1 MNTLDAVLFDL
12 DGTLCRQDQDGE
24 TIYYGAFERA
34 GVDPFG
40 EPSDLWT
47 ALEGPPDPDDQLGYL
62 ARGFTIVAAQYAHN
76 SEDERGASDPV
87 DADALAQGFL
97 DVVDYS
103 KVSLHPGAR
112 GALERARD
120 VGPVGLVTNGPEER
134 QSVKLASLGLA
145 DAFDV
150 VVYAGDMTRRKP
162 HRDPFDAA
170 VEAFD
175 IDAASTLYVGNSLR
189 YDVAGA
195 QGAGLQAAWY
205 VGELGSNMD
214 PDPEPYRPEFVVR
227 SFSDLVELLDELD
240 A

>member
-1 MNTLDAVLFDL
+1 MNTFDAVLFDL
-12 DGTLCRQDQDGE
+12 DGTLCRQDQDGD

-40 EPSDLWT
+40 EPEDLWA
-47 ALEGPPDPDDQLGYL
+47 ALDGPPDPDDQLGYL
-62 ARGFTIVAAQYAHN
+62 ARGYTIVAAQYGRQ
-76 SEDERGASDPV
+76 SV
-87 DADALAQGFL
+87 DADAVARGFL

-103 KVSLHPGAR
+103 KVSLHPGG
-112 GALERARD
+112 GAALMRAREG
-120 VGPVGLVTNGPEER
+120 GPVGLVTNGPEER
-134 QSVKLASLGLA
+134 QSAKLSALDIA

-162 HRDPFDAA
+162 HRDPFNAA
-170 VEAFD
+170 VEALD
-175 IDAASTLYVGNSLR
+175 IDAEAALYVGNSLR

-205 VGELGSNMD
+205 VGGLEAGAD
-214 PDPEPYRPEFVVR
+214 PDPTPYRPEYVLD
-227 SFSDLVELLDELD
+227 SFSAFVGLLDELG